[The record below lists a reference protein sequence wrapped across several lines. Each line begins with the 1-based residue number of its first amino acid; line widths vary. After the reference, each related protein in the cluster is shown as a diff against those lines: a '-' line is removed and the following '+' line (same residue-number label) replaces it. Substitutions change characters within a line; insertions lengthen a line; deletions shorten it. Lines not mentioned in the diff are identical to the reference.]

1 MGRAGVEPTR
11 PSRAKL
17 RNGGAA
23 AAAVMVCS
31 LPATKRFYNELSVR
45 AKKTTG
51 RHSWPAGEILSR
63 HRTGP
68 AESAR
73 RFPVIEVVENLAE
86 KCVGSSV
93 VCGTPVLC
101 TVGWRRRS
109 IGTLVPRLCI

>member
-45 AKKTTG
+45 AKKLL
-51 RHSWPAGEILSR
+51 AGIPGQLEKFYRGTERVPLR
-63 HRTGP
+63 
-68 AESAR
+68 AR
-73 RFPVIEVVENLAE
+73 GDFR
-86 KCVGSSV
+86 
-93 VCGTPVLC
+93 
-101 TVGWRRRS
+101 
-109 IGTLVPRLCI
+109 